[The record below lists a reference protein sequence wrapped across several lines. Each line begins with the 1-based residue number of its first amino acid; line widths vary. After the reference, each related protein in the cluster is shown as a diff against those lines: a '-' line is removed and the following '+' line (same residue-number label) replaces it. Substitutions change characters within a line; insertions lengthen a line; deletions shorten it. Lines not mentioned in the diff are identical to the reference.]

1 MTILKAVAATTLF
14 TAVSIAAL
22 AQVPTASPTFEVAD
36 VRPSPVRLHPAI
48 RGGVVPPDHYRLRD
62 ATMVDLI
69 STAYSVDPSSV
80 SASQSWVE
88 FDRFDVYAKSAAPIN
103 DATAKL
109 MLRAL
114 LADRFKL
121 VASTAIKPLPAF
133 VLTSGKTTKL
143 KQAEP
148 NAEPGGCNFQAPPK
162 DAPAA
167 VAMNVRFSC
176 RNTTMEAFTEFL
188 HEVASPY
195 LNRPIVDSTALKGA
209 WDFDIQWT
217 YQIPNGGDG
226 TTIFQAV
233 DKQLGLK
240 LEAKAAPLPVV
251 AVGSVVE
258 KPTPNIPNLDAV
270 LPPPPPAQFEIAVIR
285 PTNPALKHFNID
297 IDRSGRVT
305 IQHASLQTLIYYS
318 YDIAP
323 GKILNKPKWL
333 DSDLWDITGK
343 AATDSSPTPLPDAV
357 SDLYEDNIKEMIRSL
372 LADRFKLTTHPDSQM
387 AEVFS
392 LTALNPKMKKAD
404 PANHPSCKEGP
415 GADGKDPRL
424 DNPLLNRLI
433 SCQNMTMAQ
442 FATELHTLASG
453 YLPAAVVDSTG
464 LIDPYDFTLS
474 FSKQGDLKKA
484 ASAPSGGDGSA
495 SDPSGGISLFEAL
508 QKQLGLKLEKKDKV
522 PQPVLVID
530 HVEQNPTDN

>member
-1 MTILKAVAATTLF
+1 MTTVKALAATSLL
-14 TAVSIAAL
+14 AVFSSAGW
-22 AQVPTASPTFEVAD
+22 AQTPTGSLTFEVAD
-36 VRPSPVRLHPAI
+36 VRPSPPRLHPAV
-48 RGGVVPPDHYRLRD
+48 RGGVVPPDHFRVRD

-69 STAYSVDPSSV
+69 ATAYSVDPSSV
-80 SASQSWVE
+80 AASQPWVE
-88 FDRFDVYAKSAAPIN
+88 FDRFDVYAKAAAPIT

-114 LADRFKL
+114 LAERFKL
-121 VASTAIKPLPAF
+121 VASTAVKPLPAF
-133 VLTSGKTTKL
+133 VLTAGKTTKL
-143 KQAEP
+143 KQADA

-162 DAPAA
+162 DVPAA
-167 VAMNVRFSC
+167 VAMNVKFSC
-176 RNTTMEAFTEFL
+176 HNTTMQAFTEFL

-217 YQIPNGGDG
+217 YQIPKGGDG

-233 DKQLGLK
+233 DRQLGLK

-251 AVGSVVE
+251 AVASVVE
-258 KPTPNIPNLDAV
+258 KPTPNIANIEAV
-270 LPPPPPAQFEIAVIR
+270 LPPAPPAQFEIAVIR

-318 YDIAP
+318 YDIQP

-343 AATDSSPTPLPDAV
+343 AATDSAPAPLPDAV

-372 LADRFKLTTHPDSQM
+372 LADRFKLATHPDSQM

-392 LTALNPKMKKAD
+392 LTAANPKMKKAD
-404 PANHPSCKEGP
+404 PANHPACKEGP

-433 SCQNMTMAQ
+433 SCQNMTMGQ
-442 FATELHTLASG
+442 FTTELHTLASG
-453 YLPAAVVDSTG
+453 YLPAPVIDSTG
-464 LIDPYDFTLS
+464 LTDAYDFFVELQQAGGPQEGGVS
-474 FSKQGDLKKA
+474 AIGRRGSGIGPQRRDLA
-484 ASAPSGGDGSA
+484 
-495 SDPSGGISLFEAL
+495 
-508 QKQLGLKLEKKDKV
+508 V
-522 PQPVLVID
+522 
-530 HVEQNPTDN
+530 